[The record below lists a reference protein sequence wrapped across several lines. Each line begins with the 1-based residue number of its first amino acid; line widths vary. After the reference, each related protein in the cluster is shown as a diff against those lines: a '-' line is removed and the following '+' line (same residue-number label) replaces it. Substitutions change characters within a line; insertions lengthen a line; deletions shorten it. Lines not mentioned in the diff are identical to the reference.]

1 MKECPFCKADLEDN
15 ARFCLYC
22 MASLD
27 EKYVI
32 NVKRKRKIIL
42 AVVLAILVIVLG
54 CSAYLIFYHPESEIP
69 EDTAISNASSVIEN
83 SNSAFSQEN
92 VASTGS
98 EDSENSEASK
108 DSSAVLSDIV
118 SDVVSD
124 DINEP
129 NPEKEYV
136 FPTVHATS
144 DDNIFYYR
152 EALASDDYHG
162 NASITKD
169 TVVITGVSRVAEDG
183 VYIVPET
190 ICGKKVV
197 AIMDN
202 AFSSEEIRDTVKVI
216 VVPESVKTIHAY
228 AMQNCYNLTDIYLC
242 GDSVGGNFLSNIYN
256 LGYDYDLEGKIT
268 VHCSSDCEN
277 REHSK
282 IKSLCGFVGANYDE
296 WYNEK

>member
-1 MKECPFCKADLEDN
+1 MKECPFCKADLEEN

-27 EKYVI
+27 EKHIVYI
-32 NVKRKRKIIL
+32 KKKRRRIALAVIL
-42 AVVLAILVIVLG
+42 ALLVAILG

-69 EDTAISNASSVIEN
+69 EDTATSEASSVIEN
-83 SNSAFSQEN
+83 SSSASTQEN
-92 VASTGS
+92 VASIGS
-98 EDSENSEASK
+98 EDSEDSEASE
-108 DSSAVLSDIV
+108 DSSAVL

-136 FPTVHATS
+136 FPPVHATS

-152 EALASDDYHG
+152 EALPSDDYHG
-162 NASITKD
+162 NTAITKD
-169 TVVITGVSRVAEDG
+169 AVVITGVSRVAEGG

-202 AFSSEEIRDTVKVI
+202 TFSSDEIRDTVKVI
-216 VVPESVKTIHAY
+216 AVPESVKTIHAY
-228 AMQNCYNLTDIYLC
+228 AMLNCYNLTDIYLC
-242 GDSVGGNFLSNIYN
+242 GDSVGGNFLSNMYN

-268 VHCSSDCEN
+268 VHCSSECEN
-277 REHSK
+277 REYST
-282 IKSLCGFVGANYDE
+282 IKSICEHVGANYDE